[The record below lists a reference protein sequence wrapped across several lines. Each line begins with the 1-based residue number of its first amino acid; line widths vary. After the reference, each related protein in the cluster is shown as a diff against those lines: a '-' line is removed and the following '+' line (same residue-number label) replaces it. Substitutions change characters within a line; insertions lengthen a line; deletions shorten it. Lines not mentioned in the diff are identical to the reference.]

1 MPSVGVEPASRY
13 VGHGYDDK
21 ILASQIWL
29 LPKDCNTQGGG
40 AYIYKEMKVQL
51 CVMCEKKP

>member
-1 MPSVGVEPASRY
+1 MAMMTKS
-13 VGHGYDDK
+13 
-21 ILASQIWL
+21 WL

-40 AYIYKEMKVQL
+40 AYIHKEMKVQL